1 MVKRKET
8 SGITLIA
15 LVITIIVLLVLAG
28 ISIMMLTGQNSIL
41 NRAGEAKEK
50 STEGQEIE
58 AIQVAYNGLMTNYLG
73 EEESVQA
80 SDLEQELKNNGNE
93 TTVEDEDTD
102 FKITYTSTNN
112 VYYLRHLLDK
122 SYSANGSIFL
132 DTLNDKFNDDNSILY
147 GHHMRNGS
155 MFASIDD
162 YKEQE
167 YYDNHPVLWLL
178 TPTQNYQLKP
188 FAGLI
193 VSPDRTSYFIT
204 DFDTK
209 QEKVEYMKYAIA
221 NSEFKTNVKP
231 NSADRLVTLAT
242 CDYTFTNARFI
253 LLCILIPCI
262 S

>member
-1 MVKRKET
+1 MRK
-8 SGITLIA
+8 LI
-15 LVITIIVLLVLAG
+15 LLVLMIAMSVSG
-28 ISIMMLTGQNSIL
+28 YQVSTKVIEYQQANNYYETIQQEYVQNVTPSPSPTPTVKPTSAPVKPHTTKEQAPISVDFASLQLTNSDVVGWIY
-41 NRAGEAKEK
+41 
-50 STEGQEIE
+50 S
-58 AIQVAYNGLMTNYLG
+58 
-73 EEESVQA
+73 
-80 SDLEQELKNNGNE
+80 
-93 TTVEDEDTD
+93 EDTV
-102 FKITYTSTNN
+102 INYPVLQTSNN

-132 DTLNDKFNDDNSILY
+132 DTLNNKFNDENSILY

-167 YYDNHPVLWLL
+167 YYNNHPVLWLL

-188 FAGLI
+188 FAGLV

-204 DFDTK
+204 DFGTK

-231 NSADRLVTLAT
+231 NSADRIVTLAT